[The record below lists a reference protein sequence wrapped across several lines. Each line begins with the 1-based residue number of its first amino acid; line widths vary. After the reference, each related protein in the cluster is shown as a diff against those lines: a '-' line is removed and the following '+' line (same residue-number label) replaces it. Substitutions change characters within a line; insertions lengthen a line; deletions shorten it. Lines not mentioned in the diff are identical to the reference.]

1 MEFMFDKRYYRLYF
15 GRLYNVNALY
25 P

>member
-1 MEFMFDKRYYRLYF
+1 MEFMFDKWYMSLYF
-15 GRLYNVNALY
+15 GRDYNVNALY